1 MARSFRCN
9 TRSPAGNIILGVLFL
24 LCSFGLLAA
33 PCLALAG
40 TFVGTVTPP
49 HNRQELL
56 GTLFAMGVCLA
67 LAVVLLALGVLCLN
81 ASLLPRTLEITDEG
95 VELRWFTKRLGR
107 VPFANM
113 RGVLVKTRAMAGET
127 TDSAFWSAFFAG
139 GWIAGMMARSRFD
152 PDEPVGLVIKLRDAQ
167 DPNTFW
173 PRGIFRRGPRKRL
186 DVHDSWKLPHGQ
198 LVEKI
203 GKALARYAR

>member
-1 MARSFRCN
+1 M
-9 TRSPAGNIILGVLFL
+9 ILGVLFL
-24 LCSFGLLAA
+24 LGGFGLIAT

-49 HNRQELL
+49 RDRQELL

-67 LAVVLLALGVLCLN
+67 LAIVLLALGVLCLN
-81 ASLLPRTLEITDEG
+81 ASLLPKTLEITDEG

-127 TDSAFWSAFFAG
+127 ADSAFWNAFFAG

-167 DPNTFW
+167 DPDTFW
-173 PRGIFRRGPRKRL
+173 PRGIFRRDPRKRL
-186 DVHDSWKLPHGQ
+186 DVHYYWQLPHGQ

-203 GKALARYAR
+203 AKALSRYER